1 MSGVAFGAVA
11 GRSNS
16 EFRADAV
23 KLRRVSLLVNLQ
35 LRQMYG
41 DLIDAMAGR
50 GREVM
55 NAREIWAD
63 G

>member
-1 MSGVAFGAVA
+1 
-11 GRSNS
+11 
-16 EFRADAV
+16 V